1 MQQLQIYF
9 NGQQLEMFK
18 DESVVLTQSIQNVK
32 DIQKVF
38 VPFTQT
44 FNVPASKINN
54 KIFQHFYNFNI
65 DGFDARKKTTSEL
78 YLNYKLFKKGKIK
91 LEGVQL
97 KNNEPHTYK
106 LTFFGDTINLKNL
119 IGEDKLDAL
128 DQLGKYKFTWN
139 DTNISAYMA
148 NGLDISTPTGTMTNA
163 VIIPLITHTA
173 RLIFDSN
180 SGVVNT
186 NSIKNINPAAGTN
199 ANYGVPYNQLKPAI
213 RLLAIIEA
221 IEIQYNITFSK
232 DFFNSTNTAF
242 FNLYLW
248 LHNKEGDFQTDQD
261 AQYQATNVITKVDS
275 LKFFND
281 FKNASYS
288 SFLDDIIARKYFNN
302 RNFDKIFRKMNV
314 RVEPS
319 GSAVYTLI
327 IKKDGQEFQRYE
339 NLTGITSLGQSG
351 TLKDKD
357 WLDHE
362 DGVFTY
368 FIETD
373 INSSYIISV
382 QLLVGKKGLG
392 KTHPTALF
400 QCTAEKTAS
409 EPADPLQLVPDI
421 KIIDFITSI
430 FKMFNLTAFQD
441 LDDIIQ
447 VKTLDNFYSSSTT
460 VHDITPFVDK
470 TETTTDSV
478 LPFNEIDFSYEGTDS
493 FLANNHFQIAGTE
506 WGSLRS
512 DGENEQATNK
522 YDGLPYSI
530 KLPFEHFKYEHLY
543 TQANNVVSANDSN
556 VQYGYSVD
564 KSQSPYLGKPLI
576 FYAVN
581 STATI
586 RTLNLANTS
595 GQSVANPYIP
605 LNCEST
611 GSTYLSG
618 KQSINFNAEFDEF
631 SRQVNRKSLFK
642 TYYQTYIRDI
652 FDVRK
657 RITSVKAYLPMSII
671 FKLDLADRFI
681 LNNNEYR
688 INKIS
693 TNFET
698 EQSSLELTNIFEEP
712 VFKQLKVL
720 QDNGLRVDTNTIT
733 VDTIDV
739 KTDSGND
746 NQFTLPSIKTGIPIA
761 TVNNPSSVFTNTS
774 LTVTPPTIATDQ
786 ITVSTS
792 TEVFFSHQITGIGK
806 VGNTQKLDEY
816 GYLYSTSLTNL
827 SSTDNVDTLKGF
839 SDIITVP
846 FKPTLGVIKILL
858 DNNLPV
864 KSSYKKAGLSN
875 PAILFYRFYARTNT
889 DVQNDKADVISNV
902 VKASTVASSV
912 TQYNNASGENLY
924 GIVGTAGYMSTG
936 SPQHILAKGNF
947 TLYGAENQ
955 DGFIISNVIQP
966 NETAV
971 KEIVEWLSS
980 VANPSAGTYYPISH
994 TFKAINRFGTNNS
1007 AAFNMS
1013 NKTNAFVKYHMYLN
1027 AYPIVMIKGGTVS
1040 GTLAAG
1046 TIGGI
1051 GLSFILQDL
1060 QSTS

>member
-1 MQQLQIYF
+1 MLQLQVYF
-9 NGQQLEMFK
+9 NGEQIELFK
-18 DESVVLTQSIQNVK
+18 DESVVLTQSIQDIK

-65 DGFDARKKTTSEL
+65 EGFDARKKTPSEL

-106 LTFFGDTINLKNL
+106 LTFFGNTIDLKNI

-128 DQLGKYKFTWN
+128 DQLGKYKFAWN
-139 DTNISAYMA
+139 DTNVSTYMA
-148 NGLDISTPTGTMTNA
+148 NGLDVDTPTGTMTDA
-163 VIIPLITHTA
+163 VIVPLITHTA

-180 SGVVNT
+180 SGVTNT
-186 NSIKNINPAAGTN
+186 DTIKNINPAAGTN
-199 ANYGVPYNQLKPAI
+199 ANYGVPYSQLKPAI
-213 RLLAIIEA
+213 RLLAIIQA
-221 IEIQYNITFSK
+221 IEIQYNLTFST

-248 LHNKEGDFQTDQD
+248 LHNKEGDFQADQD
-261 AQYQATNVITKVDS
+261 AQYQGINITNKIDKEQ
-275 LKFFND
+275 FFTG

-288 SFLDDIIARKYFNN
+288 SFLDDIIARQYFNN
-302 RNFDKIFRKMNV
+302 RRFDKIFRKMNV
-314 RVEPS
+314 TVVPS

-339 NLTGITSLGQSG
+339 NLTGTTSLGQSA

-357 WLDHE
+357 WLEHE

-368 FIETD
+368 FIETET
-373 INSSYIISV
+373 NSTYTITV
-382 QLLVGKKGLG
+382 QLLVGKRGFG
-392 KTHPTALF
+392 KSDLNGSF
-400 QCTAEKTAS
+400 QLSAEKNS
-409 EPADPLQLVPDI
+409 VPADPLQLVPDI
-421 KIIDFITSI
+421 KIIDFLTSI

-441 LDDIIQ
+441 LDNIIQ
-447 VKTLDNFYSSSTT
+447 VKTLDSFYAGSTT
-460 VHDITPFVDK
+460 VHDITPFIDK
-470 TETTTDSV
+470 TETTTDNV

-493 FLANNHFQIAGTE
+493 FLANNHLQIAGTK

-522 YDGLPYSI
+522 YDGQPYSV

-543 TQANNVVSANDSN
+543 TQANNVVSANDSG

-586 RTLNLANTS
+586 RTLNLALTA
-595 GQSVANPYIP
+595 GASVANPYIP

-631 SRQVNRKSLFK
+631 SRQVNQKSLFK

-652 FDVRK
+652 FDARK

-671 FKLDLADRFI
+671 YKLDLADRFI

-720 QDNGLRVDTNTIT
+720 QDNCLTVDTNTIT
-733 VDTIDV
+733 SDTIDV
-739 KTDSGND
+739 KVDSGCD
-746 NQFTLPSIKTGIPIA
+746 NQFTLPSIKTGIPSA

-786 ITVSTS
+786 IPVSTN
-792 TEVFFSHQITGIGK
+792 TEVFFSHKITEIGK
-806 VGNTQKLDEY
+806 VGNTDKLDEY

-827 SSTDNVDTLKGF
+827 SSTDDIDTLKAFG
-839 SDIITVP
+839 DVTTVP
-846 FKPTLGVIKILL
+846 FTPTLAVIKVLL
-858 DNNLPV
+858 DNNLSV
-864 KSSYKKAGLSN
+864 NSTYKKAGLTH
-875 PAILFYRFYARTNT
+875 PAILYYRFYARTNT
-889 DVQNDKADVISNV
+889 DVQNDKADAISSV
-902 VKASTVASSV
+902 VTASTVPSAV
-912 TQYNNASGENLY
+912 TQYNNASGENMV
-924 GIVGTAGYMSTG
+924 GIVGTSGYISQTNWFITMSND
-936 SPQHILAKGNF
+936 NF
-947 TLYGAENQ
+947 NKYGGENQ
-955 DGFIISNVIQP
+955 TGFVLNNTIKPVT
-966 NETAV
+966 EATA
-971 KEIVEWLSS
+971 KQIVEWFSS
-980 VANPSAGTYYPISH
+980 VANPSANTYYAVSH
-994 TFKAINRFGTNNS
+994 TFKALNIFGADNS
-1007 AAFNMS
+1007 SVLNFS
-1013 NKTNAFVKYHMYLN
+1013 NKTNAFVKYVLFLN
-1027 AYPIVMIKGGTVS
+1027 AYPVIMIKGGTATGTLVS
-1040 GTLAAG
+1040 GGTLTLGSTSA
-1046 TIGGI
+1046 
-1051 GLSFILQDL
+1051 DL